1 MADKFK
7 IKQQMRANRQKR
19 TRAKI
24 SGSAKQPRLNV
35 YRSLKHIFA
44 QLIDDTIGKT
54 IVSASDFEIK
64 AVKGK
69 KTDKAK
75 EVGLL
80 IAKKAQEKK
89 ISQAVFDRA
98 GFKYHG
104 RVKAVA
110 DGARE
115 GGLKF

>member
-1 MADKFK
+1 MTDKLK
-7 IKQQMRANRQKR
+7 IKRANRQSR
-19 TRAKI
+19 RNRIRAKI
-24 SGSAKQPRLNV
+24 SGTAKIPRLSV
-35 YRSLKHIFA
+35 YRSLSHIYA
-44 QLIDDTIGKT
+44 QLIDDAAAKT
-54 IVSASDFEIK
+54 LASASDLEIK
-64 AVKGK
+64 SKKGK

-80 IAKKAQEKK
+80 LAKKAQEHK

-104 RVKAVA
+104 RIKSLA
-110 DGARE
+110 DGARA